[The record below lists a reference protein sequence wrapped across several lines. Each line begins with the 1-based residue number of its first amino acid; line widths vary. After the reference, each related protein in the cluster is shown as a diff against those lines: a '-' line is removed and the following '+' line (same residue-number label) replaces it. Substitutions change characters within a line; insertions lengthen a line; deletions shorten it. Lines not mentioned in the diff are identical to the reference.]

1 MADSSPV
8 DGALKFVN
16 TLTGATKER
25 YIRKVQCLHGG
36 PGVPLDKLVCPYDI
50 PDKQWID
57 DVGTWPPVEFGH
69 LYVYFVET
77 PGDYTRLEAMKTYKS
92 LEAYNYYYRLV
103 FNITG

>member
-1 MADSSPV
+1 MFMADSSPV

-25 YIRKVQCLHGG
+25 YIRKLQYLHGG

-57 DVGTWPPVEFGH
+57 YVGKWPQLNLAIYRIMQIVCGGK
-69 LYVYFVET
+69 VS
-77 PGDYTRLEAMKTYKS
+77 RLHD
-92 LEAYNYYYRLV
+92 LLV
-103 FNITG
+103 IRGKNFRDCTAIRNTL